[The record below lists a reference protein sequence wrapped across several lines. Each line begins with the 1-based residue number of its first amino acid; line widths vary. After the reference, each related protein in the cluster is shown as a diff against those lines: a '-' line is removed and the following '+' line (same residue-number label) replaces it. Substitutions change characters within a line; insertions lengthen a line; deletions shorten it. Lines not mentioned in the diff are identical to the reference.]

1 MFKKVDL
8 VIIGGG
14 PAGYEAAFKA
24 ADGGMKAI
32 IIEKEAI
39 GGTCLNHGCI
49 PTKTIMHSTELY
61 KKLETIDEFGIA
73 LEKKSINFEVIQN
86 RKEEILEKLRNGILS
101 RIRKSDIEVVLGE
114 GKIVSNNLVRVGD
127 ETIETKF
134 ILIATGTGTL
144 LPPIKGCDLDG
155 VITSDELL
163 EYNKKPFG
171 ALTIIGGGVI
181 GMEFANMFSDVG
193 TSITVIEALDRI
205 LPNMDKELGQ
215 SLKMILKK
223 RGVDIHTSSFV
234 EEIIKSNEGLSCK
247 YKEKGKE
254 AVVTSDAVLIAVGR
268 KPNINNLYA
277 ADVELEIEKGCIKVN
292 DNYQTNY
299 PNIYAV
305 GDVIGGI
312 QLAHVASAEGKNA
325 VYHML
330 GKEDR
335 IDVNVIPSCIY
346 TNPEIASVGIT
357 ADDAKRENI
366 KIIANKFPMLANGK
380 TILSGMD
387 RGYIKIIADE
397 KSHKILGAQM
407 MCGRAT
413 DLISELTV
421 AIANELTLEDL
432 KKVIHP
438 HPTFSEGIGDALN

>member
-24 ADGGMKAI
+24 VDGGMTVV

-49 PTKTIMHSTELY
+49 PTKTIMHSTELF
-61 KKLETIDEFGIA
+61 KKLETSEEFGII
-73 LEKKSINFEVIQN
+73 LEKKSIDFEVVQN
-86 RKEEILEKLRNGILS
+86 RKEEIVEKLRRGILS
-101 RIRKSDIEVVLGE
+101 RLIKSDIEVILGE
-114 GKIVSNNLVRVGD
+114 GKIISKNLVRVDD
-127 ETIETKF
+127 ETIEARF

-144 LPPIKGCDLDG
+144 LPPIKGCDLAG

-163 EYNKKPFG
+163 EYNKKPFE

-181 GMEFANMFSDVG
+181 GMEFANIFSDVG
-193 TSITVIEALDRI
+193 TQVTVIEALDRI
-205 LPNMDKELGQ
+205 IPNMDKELSQ
-215 SLKMILKK
+215 SLKMTLKK
-223 RGVDIHTSSFV
+223 QGIDIHTSSFV
-234 EEIIKSNEGLSCK
+234 EEIIKTNEGLSCK
-247 YKEKGKE
+247 YKGKGKE
-254 AVVTSDAVLIAVGR
+254 AEVTSNAVLIAVGR
-268 KPNINNLYA
+268 KPNISNVYA
-277 ADVELEIEKGCIKVN
+277 DNIEIEIEKGFIKVN

-299 PNIYAV
+299 LNIYAV

-325 VYHML
+325 VDHML
-330 GKEDR
+330 GREER
-335 IDVNVIPSCIY
+335 IDVKVIPSCIY
-346 TNPEIASVGIT
+346 TTPEIASVGIT
-357 ADDAKRENI
+357 SDEAKRDNI
-366 KIIANKFPMLANGK
+366 KVITKKFPMLANGK
-380 TILSGMD
+380 TVLSGMD

-397 KSHKILGAQM
+397 KTHKILGAQM

-413 DLISELTV
+413 DMISELTV
-421 AIANELTLEDL
+421 SIANELTLEDV

-438 HPTFSEGIGDALN
+438 HPTFSEGIGDALK